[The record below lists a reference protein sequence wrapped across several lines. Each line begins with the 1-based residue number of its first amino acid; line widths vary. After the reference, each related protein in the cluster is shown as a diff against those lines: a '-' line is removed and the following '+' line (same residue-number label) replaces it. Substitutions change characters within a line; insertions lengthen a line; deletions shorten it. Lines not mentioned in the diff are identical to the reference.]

1 MLLHCFCSFVN
12 HAFAILSTILHLPA
26 ILCTAGQLLGGI
38 LEVNSGYVSEV
49 ERLQLSHC
57 FFEFLRLEHPNNNVH
72 NIKLC
77 RQLMISGS
85 LSHEQLLELAAADKA
100 RNGCGELCAFQ
111 ACMYLHT
118 KSNTHACGE
127 AYSSQGYMHQSN
139 ERVQSLVLS

>member
-1 MLLHCFCSFVN
+1 MRCVSAV
-12 HAFAILSTILHLPA
+12 
-26 ILCTAGQLLGGI
+26 QLLGGI

-85 LSHEQLLELAAADKA
+85 LSHEQLLELAAADKV
-100 RNGCGELCAFQ
+100 RNAVDE
-111 ACMYLHT
+111 
-118 KSNTHACGE
+118 
-127 AYSSQGYMHQSN
+127 
-139 ERVQSLVLS
+139 